1 MSHKFLS
8 HDYDVTI
15 LLQTALMLTAM
26 FMKFIP
32 SKKTLSKPL
41 LLYKG
46 PNLALVLKVLISQ
59 YFHLS
64 VTERDSPSCYPN

>member
-32 SKKTLSKPL
+32 SKKPYLNPYCCTRAQIWL
-41 LLYKG
+41 
-46 PNLALVLKVLISQ
+46 
-59 YFHLS
+59 
-64 VTERDSPSCYPN
+64 

>member
-1 MSHKFLS
+1 MTNI
-8 HDYDVTI
+8 YDVMI

-32 SKKTLSKPL
+32 SEKTLSKPL

-46 PNLALVLKVLISQ
+46 PNLALVLKVLPVILQ
-59 YFHLS
+59 YFHMS
-64 VTERDSPSCYPN
+64 VTERVSPS